1 MEIKIVTIIT
11 ICCIVVIMITG
22 IIRDVNVDKKIDNTE
37 YIIDSL
43 KNEIN
48 YKDSIYS
55 NVVSKCEY
63 DSIYDLYK
71 TYNYLYDKE
80 LLESEE
86 LVDSLNTEITIL
98 SIKLERIR
106 EYNRIAGQGNNI
118 IFLRGWINRVLNE

>member
-1 MEIKIVTIIT
+1 MF
-11 ICCIVVIMITG
+11 VIMIIG
-22 IIRDVNVDKKIDNTE
+22 IIRDFDFNIKINNME
-37 YIIDSL
+37 YVIDSL

-48 YKDSIYS
+48 YKDSIYN
-55 NVVSKCEY
+55 NVVSKYEY

-98 SIKLERIR
+98 NIKLERIR

-118 IFLRGWINRVLNE
+118 TFLRGWINRVLND

>member
-1 MEIKIVTIIT
+1 MNIKTVTIIT
-11 ICCIVVIMITG
+11 ICCTFVIMIIGT
-22 IIRDVNVDKKIDNTE
+22 IRDINADKKIDNME

-48 YKDSIYS
+48 YKDSIY
-55 NVVSKCEY
+55 NNAVSKCKY

-86 LVDSLNTEITIL
+86 LIDSLNTEITVL
-98 SIKLERIR
+98 NIKLERIK

-118 IFLRGWINRVLNE
+118 IFLRGWINRVLND

>member
-1 MEIKIVTIIT
+1 MNIKTVTIIT
-11 ICCIVVIMITG
+11 ICCIVVIIITG
-22 IIRDVNVDKKIDNTE
+22 IIRDINVDKKIDNME
-37 YIIDSL
+37 YVIDSL
-43 KNEIN
+43 ENEIN

-55 NVVSKCEY
+55 NVVSKYEY

-118 IFLRGWINRVLNE
+118 TFLRGWINRVLND